1 MSQNLKQNKFVV
13 TVLVITIVFAGMT
26 FGNLPPPPTI
36 MSSQTINGITFN
48 FADYKSL
55 TREQLAVFNY
65 FDRLTTNQAYNE
77 FEGWYTDG
85 WLVGMRHYFTAFL
98 TYFMSTL
105 FETTPGYRTSQY
117 QDFTYTLI
125 KKMNTTMA
133 EYDNESIEYW
143 EWGRTSYPDYYFP
156 DPANSS
162 GIFMGGYR
170 GPANIMWTGHYALML
185 ALYERNFNTGEMTDE
200 LTWYVEDWNNS
211 LTTDGMGNPKEG
223 GIWGVGLIPCE
234 PQFVF
239 VNCNSIP
246 IFATELF
253 DNLYAEGYMESGM
266 WEYGLN
272 FLNDVM
278 QDEYDLFSYVT
289 VVSPTLGAAEDP
301 GTVYP
306 YVRNDDLGPVV
317 SGYGTSWA
325 LMFLEYTQESDTIQD
340 YPVFLDVYGRDV
352 SNDQMYVA
360 GSYRYPEQFA
370 DITSVLGSLFTLPLA
385 NQRGDQ
391 RTVDRLWNFWLGSSN
406 AVWSSDN
413 RALYYEGS
421 MASVIKALEPV
432 LTGLCT
438 WGTIPVTTR
447 DLADARSSDFWDTP
461 YISSADD
468 DNIWVYQ
475 AEWDPV
481 KEGFILNIEVD
492 QTATLTF
499 SNFDSLPIAYR
510 GGSQF
515 AQLELAGGSDYTLS
529 LEPGTYHLVI
539 I

>member
-65 FDRLTTNQAYNE
+65 FDRLTANQAYNE

-515 AQLELAGGSDYTLS
+515 AQLELAGRSDYTLS

>member
-65 FDRLTTNQAYNE
+65 FDRLTANQAYNE

-156 DPANSS
+156 DPTNDS
-162 GIFMGGYR
+162 GVFMGGYR

>member
-1 MSQNLKQNKFVV
+1 MSKILKHNKFIV
-13 TVLVITIVFAGMT
+13 TALVITIVFAGMT
-26 FGNLPPPPTI
+26 FGNIPPPAQT
-36 MSSQTINGITFN
+36 MSSQTINGVTFN
-48 FADYKSL
+48 FADYNSL

-98 TYFMSTL
+98 TYFMSSL
-105 FETTPGYRTSQY
+105 FETTPGYRTMQY
-117 QDFTYTLI
+117 QDFTHTLI
-125 KKMNTTMA
+125 KKMNTSMA
-133 EYDNESIEYW
+133 EYGNDSIEYW

-156 DPANSS
+156 DPTNSS
-162 GIFMGGYR
+162 GVYTGGYR

-211 LTTDGMGNPKEG
+211 LTTDGKGNAKEG

-253 DNLYAEGYMESGM
+253 DNLYDEGYMESGM
-266 WEYGLN
+266 WEFGLN
-272 FLNDVM
+272 YLNNVM
-278 QDEYDLFSYVT
+278 QDEHDLFSYVT
-289 VVSPTLGAAEDP
+289 VVSPTLGADEDP
-301 GTVYP
+301 DTVYP

-325 LMFLEYTQESDTIQD
+325 LMFLEYTQESETIND

-360 GSYRYPEQFA
+360 GSYRYPEQFT
-370 DITSVLGSLFTLPLA
+370 DIQSVLGSLFTLPLA

-391 RTVDRLWNFWLGSSN
+391 RTVNRLWNFWLGSSN

-413 RALYYEGS
+413 RALHYEDS
-421 MASVIKALEPV
+421 MASVIQALEPV

-438 WGTIPVTTR
+438 WGTIPITTR
-447 DLADARSSDFWDTP
+447 DLADARSPDFWDAP

-499 SNFDSLPIAYR
+499 SNFDSLPIAYL
-510 GGSQF
+510 GGTQF
-515 AQLELAGGSDYTLS
+515 AQLELAGGDDYTLS
-529 LEPGTYHLVI
+529 LEPGTYQLVI
-539 I
+539 M

>member
-1 MSQNLKQNKFVV
+1 MSQILRHNKFVV
-13 TVLVITIVFAGMT
+13 TALVITIVFAGMT
-26 FGNLPPPPTI
+26 FGNLPPPPTT
-36 MSSQTINGITFN
+36 MSSQTINGTTFN

-55 TREQLAVFNY
+55 TREQLGIFNY

-85 WLVGMRHYFTAFL
+85 WLIGWRHYFTAFL

-117 QDFTYTLI
+117 EDFTYTLI
-125 KKMNTTMA
+125 KKMNTTM
-133 EYDNESIEYW
+133 EGYDNDSIEYW

-156 DPANSS
+156 DPTNSS
-162 GIFMGGYR
+162 GVYTGGYR

-185 ALYERNFNTGEMTDE
+185 ALYERNFNTGDMTDE

-246 IFATELF
+246 IFATELY
-253 DNLYAEGYMESGM
+253 DNLYSEGYMESGM
-266 WEYGLN
+266 WEYGLTY
-272 FLNDVM
+272 LNNTM
-278 QDEYDLFSYVT
+278 QDEHDLFSYVA
-289 VVSPTLGAAEDP
+289 VVSPTLGADEDP
-301 GTVYP
+301 DTVYP
-306 YVRNDDLGPVV
+306 YVSNDDLGPVV

-325 LMFLEYTQESDTIQD
+325 LMFLEYTQESETIKD
-340 YPVFLDVYGRDV
+340 YPVFLDIYGRDV

-413 RALYYEGS
+413 RALHYEGS

-438 WGTIPVTTR
+438 WGTIPTTTR
-447 DLADARSSDFWDTP
+447 DLADARSSDFWNTP

-468 DNIWVYQ
+468 DSIWVYQ
-475 AEWDPV
+475 AEWDSV

-515 AQLELAGGSDYTLS
+515 AQLEAAGGGDYTIS
-529 LEPGTYHLVI
+529 LEPGLYHLVLM
-539 I
+539 